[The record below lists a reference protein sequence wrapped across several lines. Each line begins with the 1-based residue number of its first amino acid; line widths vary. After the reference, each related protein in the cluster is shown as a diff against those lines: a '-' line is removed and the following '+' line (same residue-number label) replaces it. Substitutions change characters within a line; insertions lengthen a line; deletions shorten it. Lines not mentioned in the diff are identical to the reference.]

1 MFVFVHC
8 RLCQCHSTDV
18 SPPSPCLPRPLH
30 SHWALATPF
39 LLPLSVQSHNIYQLF
54 STILYQKNP
63 LPIITQCLH
72 FYLCLLILDWSPGV
86 NNHFKCEVHLLF
98 DFHQIY
104 RIWSRP
110 LLLSLF
116 FSSSI
121 LKGKIIRRYMIEPP
135 LSLLASLR
143 SIRARCP
150 NYQIIFHWLDL
161 LPGTPHPITG

>member
-1 MFVFVHC
+1 MSVSQYRCLSSQCVFAETFALSLSISHSLSSPFV
-8 RLCQCHSTDV
+8 RPITQY
-18 SPPSPCLPRPLH
+18 LPTFFDYSIYPKKN
-30 SHWALATPF
+30 
-39 LLPLSVQSHNIYQLF
+39 LP
-54 STILYQKNP
+54 T
-63 LPIITQCLH
+63 ITQCLH
-72 FYLCLLILDWSPGV
+72 FYLCLVILDWSPGV
-86 NNHFKCEVHLLF
+86 NNHSKSEVHLLF

-104 RIWSRP
+104 KIWSRP

-161 LPGTPHPITG
+161 LPGTPQSPHPITG